1 MSSDFAEI
9 ARYALCACL
18 QGGGGIEVRNF
29 LQFSAYDIA
38 IPAVGVEAGGG
49 GELHRAGLW
58 ELFEISVW
66 H

>member
-18 QGGGGIEVRNF
+18 QGGGGGIEVRNF

-49 GELHRAGLW
+49 GGIAQGW
-58 ELFEISVW
+58 TVGTI
-66 H
+66 